1 MVEDLNFH
9 KVKKLF
15 FVIIFFIFFSTNLF
29 AQNLKFKK
37 LVVLNDPWG
46 SSFLNN
52 QKLIIT
58 EKSGKIKIIDI
69 LQKKAVEVDHNLN
82 FLEHGQGGLLDILY
96 KEVSK
101 ESSLYGAK
109 NLFKNSFDEFS
120 AINLEDNISEFDL
133 ESINRSMRV
142 SIASDEEEMN
152 KHLSFLANVGSVSPY
167 VGLLGT
173 VWGIMTSFQGLSD
186 ATQATINAVAPGI
199 SEALI
204 ATGMGLF
211 AAIPA
216 VVAFNKFTSESE
228 RISQSTLIF
237 AEELASIFYK
247 KSINKK

>member
-1 MVEDLNFH
+1 MDDISVL
-9 KVKKLF
+9 
-15 FVIIFFIFFSTNLF
+15 NLF
-29 AQNLKFKK
+29 LEAGMVVKIVMLLLFIASILSWIVIVERSNFFRKIKNENDNFLKTF
-37 LVVLNDPWG
+37 W
-46 SSFLNN
+46 
-52 QKLIIT
+52 
-58 EKSGKIKIIDI
+58 SGKD
-69 LQKKAVEVDHNLN
+69 
-82 FLEHGQGGLLDILY
+82 LDILY

-120 AINLEDNISEFDL
+120 VINSEDNISEFDL

-228 RISQSTLIF
+228 TISQSTLIF

>member
-1 MVEDLNFH
+1 MDDISVLNLFLEAGLVVKIVMLLLFIASILSWIVIVERYNFFNKIKNLNSNFLQKFWNGEDLD
-9 KVKKLF
+9 K
-15 FVIIFFIFFSTNLF
+15 
-29 AQNLKFKK
+29 
-37 LVVLNDPWG
+37 
-46 SSFLNN
+46 
-52 QKLIIT
+52 
-58 EKSGKIKIIDI
+58 
-69 LQKKAVEVDHNLN
+69 
-82 FLEHGQGGLLDILY
+82 LY
-96 KEVSK
+96 KEISRD
-101 ESSLYGAK
+101 ESMYGAMS
-109 NLFKNSFDEFS
+109 LFKNSFDEYKGMNFDQ
-120 AINLEDNISEFDL
+120 NNNELDL
-133 ESINRSMRV
+133 ESINRTMRV

-152 KHLSFLANVGSVSPY
+152 KHLPFLANVGSVSPY

-228 RISQSTLIF
+228 TISQSTLIF

-247 KSINKK
+247 ESIKK

>member
-1 MVEDLNFH
+1 MDDVSVLNLFLEAGIVVKIVMLILFIASILSWIVIVERSIFFR
-9 KVKKLF
+9 KIKKLNDNF
-15 FVIIFFIFFSTNLF
+15 
-29 AQNLKFKK
+29 LKKF
-37 LVVLNDPWG
+37 W
-46 SSFLNN
+46 
-52 QKLIIT
+52 
-58 EKSGKIKIIDI
+58 SGKD
-69 LQKKAVEVDHNLN
+69 
-82 FLEHGQGGLLDILY
+82 LDNLY
-96 KEVSK
+96 KEVSNDG
-101 ESSLYGAK
+101 SIYGAMS
-109 NLFKNSFDEFS
+109 LFKNSFDEYNS
-120 AINLEDNISEFDL
+120 IKSDQNISELDL

-152 KHLSFLANVGSVSPY
+152 KHLPFLANVGSVSPY

-228 RISQSTLIF
+228 TISQSTLIF

-247 KSINKK
+247 QSIKQ

>member
-1 MVEDLNFH
+1 MEEVSVLNLFLDAGIVVKIVMLLLFVASILSWIVIVERYNFFK
-9 KVKKLF
+9 KVKKENK
-15 FVIIFFIFFSTNLF
+15 T
-29 AQNLKFKK
+29 
-37 LVVLNDPWG
+37 
-46 SSFLNN
+46 
-52 QKLIIT
+52 
-58 EKSGKIKIIDI
+58 
-69 LQKKAVEVDHNLN
+69 
-82 FLEHGQGGLLDILY
+82 FLEKFWGGKDLDILF
-96 KEVSK
+96 KEINK
-101 ESSLYGAK
+101 DDFLYGAR

-120 AINLEDNISEFDL
+120 SLEEVDDMSELDL
-133 ESINRSMRV
+133 ESINRTMRV

-152 KHLSFLANVGSVSPY
+152 KHLPFLANVGSVSPY

-173 VWGIMTSFQGLSD
+173 VWGIMTSFIGLSD

-228 RISQSTLIF
+228 TISQGTLIF

-247 KSINKK
+247 QTINKK

>member
-1 MVEDLNFH
+1 MDDISVLNLFLEAGLVVKIVMLLLFIASILSWIVIVERYNFFRKIKNLNDNFLQKFWSGEDL
-9 KVKKLF
+9 
-15 FVIIFFIFFSTNLF
+15 
-29 AQNLKFKK
+29 
-37 LVVLNDPWG
+37 
-46 SSFLNN
+46 
-52 QKLIIT
+52 
-58 EKSGKIKIIDI
+58 EK
-69 LQKKAVEVDHNLN
+69 
-82 FLEHGQGGLLDILY
+82 LY
-96 KEVSK
+96 KEISIN
-101 ESSLYGAK
+101 ESMYGAMS
-109 NLFKNSFDEFS
+109 LFKNSFDEYKS
-120 AINLEDNISEFDL
+120 INFDQNNNELDL

-152 KHLSFLANVGSVSPY
+152 KHLPFLANVGSVSPY

-216 VVAFNKFTSESE
+216 VIAFNKFTSESE
-228 RISQSTLIF
+228 TISQKTLIF

-247 KSINKK
+247 QTIKKIGYIG

>member
-1 MVEDLNFH
+1 MDNISVLNLFLEAGLVVKIVMLLLFIASILSWIVIVERYNFFRKIKNLNDNFLQKFWSGEDL
-9 KVKKLF
+9 
-15 FVIIFFIFFSTNLF
+15 
-29 AQNLKFKK
+29 
-37 LVVLNDPWG
+37 
-46 SSFLNN
+46 
-52 QKLIIT
+52 
-58 EKSGKIKIIDI
+58 EK
-69 LQKKAVEVDHNLN
+69 
-82 FLEHGQGGLLDILY
+82 LY
-96 KEVSK
+96 KEISIN
-101 ESSLYGAK
+101 ESMYGAMS
-109 NLFKNSFDEFS
+109 LFKNSFDEYKS
-120 AINLEDNISEFDL
+120 INFDQNNNELDL

-152 KHLSFLANVGSVSPY
+152 KHLPFLANVGSVSPY

-216 VVAFNKFTSESE
+216 VIAFNKFTSESE
-228 RISQSTLIF
+228 TISQKTLIF

-247 KSINKK
+247 QSIKK

>member
-1 MVEDLNFH
+1 MDDISVLNLFLEAGLVVKIVMLLLFIASILSWIVIVERYNFFRKIKNLNDNFLQKFWSGEDL
-9 KVKKLF
+9 
-15 FVIIFFIFFSTNLF
+15 
-29 AQNLKFKK
+29 
-37 LVVLNDPWG
+37 
-46 SSFLNN
+46 
-52 QKLIIT
+52 
-58 EKSGKIKIIDI
+58 EK
-69 LQKKAVEVDHNLN
+69 
-82 FLEHGQGGLLDILY
+82 LY
-96 KEVSK
+96 KEISIN
-101 ESSLYGAK
+101 ESMYGAMS
-109 NLFKNSFDEFS
+109 LFKNSFDEYKS
-120 AINLEDNISEFDL
+120 INFDQNNNELDL

-152 KHLSFLANVGSVSPY
+152 KHLPFLANVGSVSPY

-216 VVAFNKFTSESE
+216 VIAFNKFTSESE
-228 RISQSTLIF
+228 TISQKTLIF

-247 KSINKK
+247 QTIKK